1 MTWRTIVN
9 RRLVLSALLLGLASC
24 AQILDIPETVECGS
38 DDACTSNDNPCV
50 LGECVDGTCAF
61 TLVAEGEVVGE
72 LDDGDCKHL
81 VCDGAGNTVP
91 AADPADA
98 PVDATAG
105 DCVAPACSETGE
117 VVDAPAEDAPTDDIA
132 GDCVTPACDAG
143 AVSTAPDPNDA
154 PGDTVTGDCSS
165 PTCTD
170 AGVVDAPNDD
180 DLPTD
185 EVPGD
190 CSSPTCQDGAVV
202 VEPNPADLPPDIAGD
217 CLAAECGAQG
227 LVIDDL
233 DVPTTGCGGCSNGVV
248 VPWTEG
254 GMACYTGLPSELS
267 APNTACVGGTWA
279 CVDNEKVCEGEQLPV
294 QESCGPSTSG
304 VDDDCN
310 GQTDEDGPGCACQLG
325 MTQTCYEGPP
335 GTGGVGTCTTG
346 TSSCM
351 ATMMGNQYGPCVGDT
366 FPETCDSCL
375 DNLDEDCSGSAATCT
390 GSHVF
395 SKGITNVTG
404 FTAKSTIVLPN
415 GEILVAGDFSGSL
428 TAPNTITSDGGTD
441 IALIRFD
448 ADGNAINA
456 REFGGTS
463 GDSVAELVLL
473 DDGYALVGTL
483 GNGSAETFGA
493 GSTLTS
499 VEDDGFVVKFTLNHA
514 IAWKKLLG
522 GNDRDRTEVAAR
534 MPDNGLVVA
543 GVFEGTINLGGNN
556 LTEAGYQDIFVVRLA
571 SDGTHTWSFKTSG
584 PQANDPEIVAGIH
597 ANAGGRIALVSGQI
611 LALEYRVRTYDP
623 NGTALWTRSWDG
635 GNPIMGV
642 ALADDDTTWVGGVFQ
657 SGVNVDNVAGI
668 DFVPTG
674 SGQDLLFVRYDASGA
689 LLGGQSFNGT
699 TSAEVSSMRLS
710 EDGGILAAGSYRGT
724 LFFGA
729 FAAPAVG
736 SDDAFLVKLNPS
748 TGAALWSRKPGG
760 TQSDSFH
767 GIATAGCGDVSA
779 VGSYRSSN
787 SDFGGGSLPF
797 SGSSSSIDNGV
808 LAKYR
813 P

>member
-1 MTWRTIVN
+1 MTKFVN
-9 RRLVLSALLLGLASC
+9 RSLSMLFVGLASC

-38 DDACTSNDNPCV
+38 DDACTTSDNPCV
-50 LGECVDGTCAF
+50 LGECIDGTCAF
-61 TLVAEGEVVGE
+61 TLVGQGEIVGE
-72 LDDGDCKHL
+72 LEDGDCQHL
-81 VCDGAGNTVP
+81 VCDGEGNTVP
-91 AADPADA
+91 APDPADA
-98 PVDATAG
+98 PPDATAG
-105 DCVAPACSETGE
+105 DCNAPACSETGA
-117 VVDAPAEDAPTDDIA
+117 VIDAPAEDAPNDDVA

-154 PGDTVTGDCSS
+154 PADTVTGDCSS

-185 EVPGD
+185 DVPGD
-190 CSSPTCQDGAVV
+190 CSSPTCQDGMVV

-404 FTAKSTIVLPN
+404 FTAQSTIVLPN
-415 GEILVAGDFSGSL
+415 GEILVAGNFSGSL

-448 ADGNAINA
+448 AEGNAINA
-456 REFGGTS
+456 REFGGTA

-483 GNGSAETFGA
+483 GDGSAETFGS

-499 VEDDGFVVKFTLNHA
+499 VSGDGFVVKFNLNHS

-522 GNDRDRTEVAAR
+522 GNDPDSADVAAR
-534 MPDNGLVVA
+534 MPDNGLVIA
-543 GVFEGTINLGGNN
+543 GVFSGTINVGGSN
-556 LTEAGYQDIFVVRLA
+556 LVKAGYQDIFVVRLA

-584 PQANDPEIVAGIH
+584 PQANDAEILAAIDS
-597 ANAGGRIALVSGQI
+597 NSGGRIALISGQT
-611 LALEYRVRTYDP
+611 LAAEYRVRTYDS
-623 NGTALWTRSWDG
+623 NGTALWSRNWNAARIGDL
-635 GNPIMGV
+635 
-642 ALADDDTTWVGGVFQ
+642 ALADDDTVWVGGDFSV
-657 SGVNVDNVAGI
+657 GVDVDNVAGI
-668 DFVPTG
+668 DFSPSG
-674 SGQDLLFVRYDASGA
+674 SGTDLLFVKYSATGT
-689 LLGGQSFNGT
+689 LLTGQSFNGT
-699 TSAEVSSMRLS
+699 ASAGVFSMALGQ
-710 EDGGILAAGSYRGT
+710 DGGVLAAGSYSGT

-736 SDDAFLVKLNPS
+736 SGDAFLVKLNPS
-748 TGAALWSRKPGG
+748 TGAALWSRKLGG
-760 TQSDSFH
+760 TQSDSFN
-767 GIATAGCGDVSA
+767 GVTTSGCGDVFA
-779 VGSYRSSN
+779 VGSYRSAN
-787 SDFGGGSLPF
+787 SDFGGGALPF